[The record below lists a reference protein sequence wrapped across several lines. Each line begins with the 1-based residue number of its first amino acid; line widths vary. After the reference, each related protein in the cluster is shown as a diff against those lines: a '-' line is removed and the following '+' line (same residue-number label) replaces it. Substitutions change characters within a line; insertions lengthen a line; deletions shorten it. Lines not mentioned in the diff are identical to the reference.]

1 MQVSRTPRDTNIEAG
16 LRFENNNLKEE
27 NRLLREEVEYL
38 R

>member
-1 MQVSRTPRDTNIEAG
+1 MSSEVETKL
-16 LRFENNNLKEE
+16 LRENDQLKEE